1 MTTEIHIAHLR
12 GLLGAKGVL
21 VGKGELASYQTGA
34 RGNGGAALFVAR
46 PTTTEEASKVVS
58 YCSRNGIHI
67 IPQSG
72 NTGLVSGSTLDL
84 TGTQAVLSLD
94 RLNKRFDLDRDNRS
108 LHVDA
113 GFRLSEINRR
123 LESEGLFFPID
134 LGSDPCI
141 GGMVSTNTGG
151 SRFLRY
157 GDVRRNTLGLR
168 VVLADTD
175 GTIIDL
181 AGGLR
186 KNNTGVDWKQVFIGT
201 SGVFGVITECVINLE
216 RSPRQTATAYLVPTS
231 GAQVMTL
238 LSAVEDTFGNDLSTF
253 EGISGNAFRRTLE
266 HLPAMRN
273 PFESGRIPN
282 YVILLEVSWP
292 SLRLDKEARV
302 EALLEAALEA
312 IWEHPD
318 HPLADAFVGRPEE
331 MWALRHALPEG
342 VRSAGTLI
350 SFDLSFR
357 RGVVMRFLG
366 FMREELSR
374 RFPGVE
380 ICDFGHVGD
389 GGVHFNL
396 VIPREDRRLA
406 DNAFVEALREWIIDT
421 TMRDFGGS
429 FSAEHGIGRKNQAVY
444 DRFTPQKLK
453 AKALALKM
461 QTSPSGLGAVRFN

>member
-1 MTTEIHIAHLR
+1 MTTEDHIAHLR

-21 VGKGELASYQTGA
+21 AGKSELASYQASA
-34 RGNGGAALFVAR
+34 RGAGGAALFVVR
-46 PTTTEEASKVVS
+46 PTTTEEASQVVS
-58 YCSRNGIHI
+58 YCSRNAIHI

-72 NTGLVSGSTLDL
+72 NTGLVSGSTPDA

-141 GGMVSTNTGG
+141 GGMISTNTGG

-168 VVLADTD
+168 AVLADQE
-175 GTIIDL
+175 GTILDL
-181 AGGLR
+181 AGCLR

-201 SGVFGVITECVINLE
+201 SGVFGVITECVVNLE

-231 GAQVMTL
+231 RVQVMTL
-238 LSAVEDTFGNDLSTF
+238 LSAVEDAFGNDLSAF

-266 HLPAMRN
+266 HLPATRN
-273 PFESGRIPN
+273 PFEGGRIPN
-282 YVILLEVSWP
+282 YVILLEVSRP
-292 SLRLDKEARV
+292 SRPLENQAGL
-302 EALLEAALEA
+302 EALLEATLAA
-312 IWEHPD
+312 IWEHPN
-318 HPLADAFVGRPEE
+318 HPLADAFIGHPEE
-331 MWALRHALPEG
+331 MWELRHALPEG
-342 VRSAGTLI
+342 VRSAGALI

-357 RGVVMRFLG
+357 RGEVMRFLDV
-366 FMREELSR
+366 MREELPR
-374 RFPGVE
+374 KFPGIE
-380 ICDFGHVGD
+380 ICDFGHIAD

-406 DNAFVEALREWIIDT
+406 DAAFVEALRAWVTDAT
-421 TMRDFGGS
+421 VRDFAGS
-429 FSAEHGIGRKNQAVY
+429 FSAEHGIGRKNQPVY

-453 AKALALKM
+453 AMASALKM
-461 QTSPSGLGAVRFN
+461 QTSPFGLGAVRFS